1 MNSEDLLVKRAVSG
15 DKAACEQLVKKYQ
28 AYIFAI
34 ILNLTGD
41 SCNAET
47 IAQEVFL
54 QMYIS
59 LPQYRFK
66 GFRTWLG
73 RIAVHKAIDWKR
85 KQQRRQ
91 AKERLLADRERLAV
105 QVEYGGVE
113 EKLIRQEEAKRIR
126 NLCRRLP
133 ESYQRVIKKYYF
145 AGKSYQ
151 EIAGEEG
158 IAVKTV
164 ETRLY
169 RARKKLQAW
178 WKEEQG

>member
-1 MNSEDLLVKRAVSG
+1 MNSDDLLVKRAVSG
-15 DKAACEQLVKKYQ
+15 DKTACEKLVQKYQ
-28 AYIFAI
+28 AYVFAI

-41 SCNAET
+41 SFTAENL
-47 IAQEVFL
+47 AQEVFL

-59 LPQYRFK
+59 LPRYRFE

-73 RIAVHKAIDWKR
+73 RIAARKAIDWKR
-85 KQQRRQ
+85 KQQRIQ
-91 AKERLLADRERLAV
+91 ERERRLADRERLKL
-105 QVEYGGVE
+105 QGGHGGIE
-113 EKLIRQEEAKRIR
+113 EKLIRQEEAEKVKD
-126 NLCRRLP
+126 LCRRLP
-133 ESYQRVIKKYYF
+133 ASYQRVISQYYF

-158 IAVKTV
+158 VAVKTV